1 MLVFLQMNYILC
13 HKDIPVLSFSTE
25 DEEIS
30 DISEILSIS
39 HLPVGISLENENG
52 KSLKSQLRTWWKGR
66 SIPASRQNLDTALEQ
81 LGNITTD
88 YLIEKSYGLSLSDHY
103 WAKPEQSRLSW
114 KDVNFFQ
121 NSFSDDVGK
130 ALFGVLNSAGTSSLN
145 LISPDNTS
153 DGWLK
158 KKWIINNGE
167 RFLLKAGS
175 LWQQEPFNEVL
186 ASEICS
192 RLKINCVPY
201 KIIKA
206 DRTFYSSCPDFVT
219 AETELV
225 PAWHIIS
232 AQKKDNK
239 TSNFEHF
246 INCCKKI
253 GITGIE
259 KIKQEICRMITV
271 DFIIANTDRHYNNFG
286 FLRNPDTLEWLGL
299 APIYDS
305 GTAMF
310 SNTMIYDLKNPYFQD
325 SQNIKAKP
333 FASNQK
339 EQMNRL
345 PCKEYCSTLNLKK
358 LEDIPDFFKEQ
369 ISENPYIEKERAEVL
384 HDILASRIKE
394 AETLLH

>member
-1 MLVFLQMNYILC
+1 MNYILC
-13 HKDIPVLSFSTE
+13 HKDIPVLRFSTE

-30 DISEILSIS
+30 EISEILNSR
-39 HLPVGISLENENG
+39 HLPVGIFLENENG
-52 KSLKSQLRTWWKGR
+52 KSLKSQLRAWWKGR
-66 SIPASRQNLDTALEQ
+66 SIPASRQNLNTALEL

-103 WAKPEQSRLSW
+103 WAKPEKSSLSW
-114 KDVNFFQ
+114 KDINFFH
-121 NSFSDDVGK
+121 NSFSEDVGK
-130 ALFGVLNSAGTSSLN
+130 ALFGTLNSSSSKSLN
-145 LISPDNTS
+145 LFSPDNTS
-153 DGWLK
+153 DGWLR

-192 RLKINCVPY
+192 RLEINCVPY

-206 DRTFYSSCPDFVT
+206 DRTFYSSCPDFIT
-219 AETELV
+219 ENTELV

-232 AQKKDNK
+232 TQKKEK
-239 TSNFEHF
+239 STSNFEHL

-253 GITGIE
+253 GIGSIENIKRGI
-259 KIKQEICRMITV
+259 CTMLTV

-286 FLRNPDTLEWLGL
+286 FLRNPDTLEWIGL
-299 APIYDS
+299 APVYDS

-310 SNTMIYDLKNPYFQD
+310 HDTMIYDLKNTYFQD
-325 SQNIKAKP
+325 SRNIKAKP

-339 EQMNRL
+339 EQMNKI
-345 PCKEYCSTLNLKK
+345 PCKEYCSNLNLKK
-358 LEDIPDFFKEQ
+358 LDGIPDFFKEL
-369 ISENPYIEKERAEVL
+369 ISENPYIENERAEL
-384 HDILASRIKE
+384 LRNILFARIKE
-394 AETLLH
+394 TENLLH

>member
-1 MLVFLQMNYILC
+1 
-13 HKDIPVLSFSTE
+13 VLRFSTE

-30 DISEILSIS
+30 EISEILNSI

-52 KSLKSQLRTWWKGR
+52 KSLKSQLRAWWKSR
-66 SIPASRQNLDTALEQ
+66 SIPASRQNLNTALEL

-103 WAKPEQSRLSW
+103 WAKPEKSRLSW
-114 KDVNFFQ
+114 KDVNFFH
-121 NSFSDDVGK
+121 NSFSEDVGK
-130 ALFGVLNSAGTSSLN
+130 ALFGTLNSSSTKSLN
-145 LISPDNTS
+145 LFSPDNTS

-175 LWQQEPFNEVL
+175 LWQQEPFNEAL
-186 ASEICS
+186 ASEICR
-192 RLKINCVPY
+192 RLEVNCVPY

-206 DRTFYSSCPDFVT
+206 DRTFYSSCPDFIT
-219 AETELV
+219 ENTELV

-232 AQKKDNK
+232 TQKKEK
-239 TSNFEHF
+239 STSNFKHL
-246 INCCKKI
+246 INCCQKI
-253 GITGIE
+253 GIGSIENIKRGICTMLT
-259 KIKQEICRMITV
+259 I

-299 APIYDS
+299 APVYDS

-310 SNTMIYDLKNPYFQD
+310 HDTMIYDLKNPYFQD
-325 SQNIKAKP
+325 SRNIKAKT

-339 EQMNRL
+339 EQMNKI
-345 PCKEYCSTLNLKK
+345 PCKEYCSNLNLKK
-358 LEDIPDFFKEQ
+358 LDGIPDFFKDL
-369 ISENPYIEKERAEVL
+369 ISENPYIENERAEL
-384 HDILASRIKE
+384 LRNILFSRIKE
-394 AETLLH
+394 TENLLH

>member
-1 MLVFLQMNYILC
+1 MNYILC
-13 HKDIPVLSFSTE
+13 HKDIPVLRFSTE

-30 DISEILSIS
+30 DISEILNIS
-39 HLPVGISLENENG
+39 HLPVGIFLENENG

-88 YLIEKSYGLSLSDHY
+88 YLIEKSYGLILSDHY
-103 WAKPEQSRLSW
+103 WAKPEQSSLSW

-130 ALFGVLNSAGTSSLN
+130 ALFGALNSAGTSSLN

-175 LWQQEPFNEVL
+175 LWQQEPLNEVL

-225 PAWHIIS
+225 PAWHILS
-232 AQKKDNK
+232 AQKKDKK

-246 INCCKKI
+246 INCCQKI
-253 GITGIE
+253 GISSIE
-259 KIKQEICRMITV
+259 KIKQEIYRMITV

-299 APIYDS
+299 APVYDS

-310 SNTMIYDLKNPYFQD
+310 SSTMIYDLKNPYFQD
-325 SQNIKAKP
+325 SRNIKAKP

-345 PCKEYCSTLNLKK
+345 PCKEYCSTLNLEK
-358 LEDIPDFFKEQ
+358 LEDIPDFFKEL
-369 ISENPYIEKERAEVL
+369 ISENPYIEKERAELL
-384 HDILASRIKE
+384 HDILVSRIKE
-394 AETLLH
+394 TETLLH